1 MKNSFMGQ
9 LRVKVAHEKLL
20 YMFQLEM
27 QEKILYKSVK
37 SLIFLRQ
44 IEHSDKGRGE
54 KLEKTIDVA
63 EIKMIF

>member
-1 MKNSFMGQ
+1 
-9 LRVKVAHEKLL
+9 
-20 YMFQLEM
+20 MFQPEM

-54 KLEKTIDVA
+54 KLEKTIDIA

>member
-1 MKNSFMGQ
+1 
-9 LRVKVAHEKLL
+9 
-20 YMFQLEM
+20 MFRPEM

-44 IEHSDKGRGE
+44 IEYSDKGRGE
-54 KLEKTIDVA
+54 KLEKTIDIA

>member
-1 MKNSFMGQ
+1 
-9 LRVKVAHEKLL
+9 
-20 YMFQLEM
+20 MFQLEM

-44 IEHSDKGRGE
+44 IEHSDKGCGE

>member
-1 MKNSFMGQ
+1 MGQ
-9 LRVKVAHEKLL
+9 LHLKVAHEKLL

-44 IEHSDKGRGE
+44 IKHSDKGRRE
-54 KLEKTIDVA
+54 KLEKTIDIA

>member
-1 MKNSFMGQ
+1 
-9 LRVKVAHEKLL
+9 
-20 YMFQLEM
+20 MFRPEM

-44 IEHSDKGRGE
+44 IEHSDKGHGE
-54 KLEKTIDVA
+54 KLEKTIDIA